1 MLIVVLHLTAVAAL
15 TGLVWAVQLLVY
27 PAFLV
32 VGPTPA
38 WPEHHAR
45 HSARIAAVLL
55 VPWAV
60 QGATLAWLLLRPPPG
75 VPSWLVV
82 LAAALGLGTVVHT
95 VAVAVPLHRR
105 LGSGFSRP
113 VAERL
118 VRTNRWRTAL
128 WTAGLVCAVA
138 MALRAR

>member
-1 MLIVVLHLTAVAAL
+1 MVLLVVHTVAVAAL
-15 TGLVWAVQLLVY
+15 AGLSWVVQVVVY

-55 VPWAV
+55 LPWAV

-75 VPSWLVV
+75 VPSWLMV

-113 VAERL
+113 VAEHL

-128 WTAGLVCAVA
+128 WTAGLVCALA
-138 MALRAR
+138 MALLSR

>member
-1 MLIVVLHLTAVAAL
+1 MPIVVLHLTAVAAL